1 MANEKNIRIGDVLLQ
16 AGYINQNEL
25 DEALEYQKNNKG
37 IRLGEA
43 LIKLGLVPYG
53 EIIDTDETCPTLS
66 YNTISRH
73 QSKIVRVRVATEK
86 SPWLTNVKAGD
97 IFSVPISHGEGR
109 ILAADQLVQ
118 DLAAKG
124 QILTQYVDENGLPT
138 NDIQFNPNGSTY
150 AIEGLIS
157 PDGRVLGK
165 MGHAER
171 IGDGLYQNV
180 TGNYDMKLFKSMVE
194 YFK

>member
-1 MANEKNIRIGDVLLQ
+1 M
-16 AGYINQNEL
+16 
-25 DEALEYQKNNKG
+25 
-37 IRLGEA
+37 
-43 LIKLGLVPYG
+43 
-53 EIIDTDETCPTLS
+53 
-66 YNTISRH
+66 
-73 QSKIVRVRVATEK
+73 
-86 SPWLTNVKAGD
+86 KAGD

-109 ILAADQLVQ
+109 ILAEDKLVQ
-118 DLAAKG
+118 ELAAKG